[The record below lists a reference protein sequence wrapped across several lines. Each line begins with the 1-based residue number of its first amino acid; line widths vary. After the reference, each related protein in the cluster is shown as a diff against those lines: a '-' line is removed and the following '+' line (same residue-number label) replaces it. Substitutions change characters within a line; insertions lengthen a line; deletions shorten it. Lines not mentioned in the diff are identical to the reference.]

1 MSCGISTRPWRTKQ
15 VDSTNCLKILSAEGY
30 EVGLAARSMDG
41 TLIVDAVNE
50 HDRLCGIVLAL
61 CDEVEAMDD
70 SDAVVLTDRAA
81 RIQNLIA
88 EAREILGAGETPKGK
103 GVGV

>member
-1 MSCGISTRPWRTKQ
+1 MSEPSPRPWRVEGDQ
-15 VDSTNCLKILSAEGY
+15 IVDANGFAVTPIDGGARVSAAD
-30 EVGLAARSMDG
+30 AA
-41 TLIVDAVNE
+41 LIVDAVNE
-50 HDRLCGIVLAL
+50 RDRLCGIVLAL